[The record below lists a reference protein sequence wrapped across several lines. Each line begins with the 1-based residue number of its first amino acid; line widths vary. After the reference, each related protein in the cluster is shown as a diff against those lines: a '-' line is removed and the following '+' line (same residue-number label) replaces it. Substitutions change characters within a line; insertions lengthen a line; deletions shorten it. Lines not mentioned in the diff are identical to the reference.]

1 MSKEL
6 KITEEQLETIVKSQ
20 AKMQDLLVQVGVL
33 ESQKKQIVDLAIA
46 QSKEVEDFKKELENE
61 YGKISI
67 NLKDGTYE
75 IIKEDSD
82 LKVAE

>member
-1 MSKEL
+1 MSKES

-20 AKMQDLLVQVGVL
+20 TKLQDLLVQVGVL

-46 QSKEVEDFKKELENE
+46 EGEAVESFKKELEKE
-61 YGKISI
+61 YGKINI

-75 IIKEDSD
+75 VIEEEAD

>member
-1 MSKEL
+1 MSKES
-6 KITEEQLETIVKSQ
+6 KITDEQLETIVKSQ
-20 AKMQDLLVQVGVL
+20 TKLQDLLVQVGVL

-46 QSKEVEDFKKELENE
+46 EGKAVEDFKKELEEE
-61 YGKISI
+61 YGKINI

-75 IIKEDSD
+75 VIEEEAD

>member
-1 MSKEL
+1 MSKES
-6 KITEEQLETIVKSQ
+6 KITDEQLETIVKSQ
-20 AKMQDLLVQVGVL
+20 TKLQDLLVQVGVL

-46 QSKEVEDFKKELENE
+46 EGETVESFKKELEKE
-61 YGKISI
+61 YGKINI

-75 IIKEDSD
+75 VIEEEAD

>member
-46 QSKEVEDFKKELENE
+46 QSEEVEDLKKELENE

-67 NLKDGTYE
+67 NLKDGTYK
-75 IIKEDSD
+75 IIEEDSD